1 MTTELE
7 KQFFDT
13 FGIEPH
19 IRHWQ
24 QYNFAQ
30 VENGLKLFSERQK
43 LADEG
48 YIKITCK
55 KLNPTEFNDCVYWEE
70 YHYPQITDRHYLELI
85 CAYNN
90 FQNDTA
96 SFFVPFDYKNIKN
109 NILTFLVEEI
119 NEKYKN
125 RYFCNDVDK
134 LKHQVQAIF
143 EGENGF

>member
-1 MTTELE
+1 MTNEVE

-24 QYNFAQ
+24 QYNYAQ
-30 VENGLKLFSERQK
+30 VENGLKLFPERQK

-70 YHYPQITDRHYLELI
+70 YHYPQITDSILLELI
-85 CAYNN
+85 CIAHTSPVITFVARDVKSLKEEVLMVLCNWVNN
-90 FQNDTA
+90 R
-96 SFFVPFDYKNIKN
+96 NIKQ
-109 NILTFLVEEI
+109 
-119 NEKYKN
+119 
-125 RYFCNDVDK
+125 
-134 LKHQVQAIF
+134 QVQALF
-143 EGENGF
+143 EEK